1 MGRLKNT
8 SIDVVVPLYNDQEVV
23 RPLCSAVF
31 SELEFRFKSVHLILV
46 DDGSSDSTFQIAEEI
61 AKQENRIRLVRL
73 AGNFG
78 QHQAISAGLTFA
90 DSDLVA
96 VMDSDLQDRPEDI
109 IRISEQMFK
118 QDVPMA
124 IARSQIRSSSIVKRL
139 ASRLFSVVSN
149 LLVPFKVDPGL
160 GAFRVMDRS
169 IVNQLNSV
177 KESTG
182 TPFSLLYSLNIP
194 FAMVDVERRDRVAG
208 RTGYTFVRSMRLA
221 MNRIMTYSITPLRLS
236 IIMGVSS
243 GLFSLGIAVYTI
255 LNFVVLDKVAP
266 GWTSI
271 AFLTSFFAGL
281 NLLFL
286 GIIGEYIGRIYLE
299 SRGVPRY
306 VIRLPSDETE

>member
-1 MGRLKNT
+1 MGQFENV
-8 SIDVVVPLYNDQEVV
+8 SIDVVVPLYNDEEVV
-23 RPLCSAVF
+23 APLCSAVF
-31 SELEFRFKSVHLILV
+31 TELESEFKSVHLILV
-46 DDGSSDSTFQIAEEI
+46 DDGSTDATFRTAQGIVET
-61 AKQENRIRLVRL
+61 ENRIRLIRL

-78 QHQAISAGLTFA
+78 QHQAISAGLTFSDA
-90 DSDLVA
+90 DVVA
-96 VMDSDLQDRPEDI
+96 IMDSDLQDRPEDLI
-109 IRISEQMFK
+109 QITEQMFL

-124 IARSQIRSSSIVKRL
+124 IARSRIRSSSAIKRIT
-139 ASRLFSVVSN
+139 SRLFSIVSN
-149 LLVPFKVDPGL
+149 LLVPFKVDSGL

-208 RTGYTFVRSMRLA
+208 STSYTFRRSMRLA
-221 MNRIMTYSITPLRLS
+221 MNRIMTYSLKPLRLAM
-236 IIMGVSS
+236 IMGVIS
-243 GLFSLGIAVYTI
+243 GLFSLGIACYSI
-255 LNFVVLDKVAP
+255 LNYVVQDKVAP

-271 AFLTSFFAGL
+271 AFVTSFFAGL

-286 GIIGEYIGRIYLE
+286 GIIGEYVGRIYLE

-306 VIRLPSDETE
+306 VIRSYSDETE

>member
-139 ASRLFSVVSN
+139 ASRIFSVVSN

-306 VIRLPSDETE
+306 VIRLSSDEME